1 MPDKVEQVAP
11 SVPGLDIAFAGA
23 MFQAGGGG
31 GPAEGVGLLAAVVIL
46 LVAFGSVLAMGL
58 PVLVALFGAG
68 IHWIAPALGP
78 DWYAFLHAPD
88 AAVASARNGT
98 AFGPL
103 GAIAIGALMFACTLF
118 ALSGRGDIGYL
129 PFTRAALA
137 VISFI
142 CLVRG
147 LIIIPY
153 IIILPS
159 VPPFLFV

>member
-1 MPDKVEQVAP
+1 MSKNVAHF
-11 SVPGLDIAFAGA
+11 S
-23 MFQAGGGG
+23 
-31 GPAEGVGLLAAVVIL
+31 L
-46 LVAFGSVLAMGL
+46 LVAAAI
-58 PVLVALFGAG
+58 ALFGAG

-98 AFGPL
+98 AFGPI
-103 GAIAIGALMFACTLF
+103 GAIVIGALMFACALF
-118 ALSGRGDIGYL
+118 ALSARGDLGYL
-129 PFTRAALA
+129 PLTRAALG

-153 IIILPS
+153 IFILPS
-159 VPPFLFV
+159 VPPFLLVSSVIRFVAGVGFFVGLVGMWSILSQKASRVNSVAS

>member
-1 MPDKVEQVAP
+1 MSNKVAHF
-11 SVPGLDIAFAGA
+11 S
-23 MFQAGGGG
+23 
-31 GPAEGVGLLAAVVIL
+31 L
-46 LVAFGSVLAMGL
+46 LVAAAI
-58 PVLVALFGAG
+58 ALFGAG

-103 GAIAIGALMFACTLF
+103 GAIVIGALMFACTLF

-159 VPPFLFV
+159 VSPFVLVASVIWFVAGVGFFVGLVGTWSDLSQKASRVYSVGGS